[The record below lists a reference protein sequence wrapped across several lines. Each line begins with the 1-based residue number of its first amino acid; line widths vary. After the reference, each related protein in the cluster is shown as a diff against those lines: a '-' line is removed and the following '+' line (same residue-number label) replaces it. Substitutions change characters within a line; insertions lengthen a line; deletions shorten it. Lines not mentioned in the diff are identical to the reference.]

1 MFNDA
6 VFGVSDVYTRKEAVA
21 GQASPNPAWAVLQPL
36 VARAALAFGVGSLG
50 LLAAAAL
57 GNARIGLVEV
67 TATMLALVPAVETAG
82 TRLSEARAV
91 AGLAEEVKWRARDG
105 AVLVHEGPIESS
117 GALEFYS
124 GRRPILLDAR
134 RSVLG
139 FGATF
144 PEAGP
149 AFWDGERFRRVVLS
163 ARSCSSPRAHLPGII
178 RSLPDGSACMVA
190 ARNGRWLYANTA
202 TRPAA
207 P

>member
-105 AVLVHEGPIESS
+105 RSS
-117 GALEFYS
+117 TKSSRTRARSALFR
-124 GRRPILLDAR
+124 RRPILDAR
-134 RSVLG
+134 RRS
-139 FGATF
+139 
-144 PEAGP
+144 
-149 AFWDGERFRRVVLS
+149 S
-163 ARSCSSPRAHLPGII
+163 ASAPRSPRRPLPSGT
-178 RSLPDGSACMVA
+178 GSASA
-190 ARNGRWLYANTA
+190 EWR
-202 TRPAA
+202 
-207 P
+207 